1 MTRRCRPPARGRR
14 RPCRRGACVRRPAQ
28 SVASGAMRIP
38 PASIQL
44 ASQLP
49 DLVENLV
56 TATEHLNNAV
66 NRTERYIALAERML
80 RTMDALLP
88 QVEALVV
95 TGNELYNA
103 VSSVPG
109 VSTLGRLTTRSSSPP
124 PRKKPFERSH
134 HATGILIAP
143 LQSGW
148 RPTQYIA
155 VTILLKPTRRST
167 LSPCI

>member
-1 MTRRCRPPARGRR
+1 
-14 RPCRRGACVRRPAQ
+14 
-28 SVASGAMRIP
+28 MRIP

-49 DLVENLV
+49 DLVENLA
-56 TATEHLNNAV
+56 TATERLNNAV
-66 NRTERYIALAERML
+66 DRTERYIALAERML

-109 VSTLGRLTTRSSSPP
+109 VSTLGRLTTRSSSH

-148 RPTQYIA
+148 RPTQYK
-155 VTILLKPTRRST
+155 T
-167 LSPCI
+167 